1 MNVSEVTFR
10 SKTNKLF
17 AEAKLCL
24 VFKGGD
30 EDLIED
36 VFTNKVKSGKL
47 DDNLKVVTDSA
58 EFDSRG

>member
-17 AEAKLCL
+17 GEAKLCL

-47 DDNLKVVTDSA
+47 DDNLKVVTGSA
-58 EFDSRG
+58 EFDSRS